1 MKKKGLEYAEPVLTV
16 EHKGEH
22 FSFTKVTSPLGSV
35 TSVVCG
41 FESRRPHQKNAP
53 PNSNKLRKLA
63 NWVGHFMLWKLWHRG
78 VFRGVTLDQLWD
90 MEIQTT
96 STI

>member
-41 FESRRPHQKNAP
+41 FESRRPHQRIPSPSLKDRLGILIGETIQFR
-53 PNSNKLRKLA
+53 LRQWATHLQPA
-63 NWVGHFMLWKLWHRG
+63 IRLLLITHNMFDS
-78 VFRGVTLDQLWD
+78 FP
-90 MEIQTT
+90 E
-96 STI
+96 